1 MKFRSIRMKNF
12 MRYKG
17 ENHIAFSCDPKKN
30 VTVVLG
36 DNTVGKTTIAQ
47 AFRFGLY
54 GAIQADRRR
63 RGEDYVLLNNDV
75 LALMDA
81 DGRAEVAVEILAEDA
96 DREYRIY
103 RSVGY
108 TRAYPKMI
116 AQEYRKT
123 FSLHIAEKGHADAE
137 VEIKEEKAE
146 EVIGELFPR
155 DLSHYFLFDGER
167 WNDVSVGG
175 VRENIKDS
183 VHILTGLSAY
193 QRALWHLKDMG
204 SASVIRKYKSRIT
217 GSGALYEN
225 LEKERRRM
233 ERDIEE
239 CERQAGIIEIN
250 LRNYEGKIRDVER
263 ELEENKNTE
272 LLQAKRKTLQV
283 LGKSQAERCIAD
295 YKLLVTEYSD
305 KAYMLFAR
313 PMVKAALAM
322 VKAVAGE
329 RRDIPHM
336 RQASIDYIL
345 RTGVCICGTPI
356 REGSGELECLL
367 EQRSYLPPAD
377 IGSLLGEFE
386 RTARRWKSRSAD
398 TGTELVQAAKRVDA
412 AVREYEETGSELA
425 ALEGKLEEEID
436 FAAIKGRLRD
446 YRAEMQKLSNQKGVL
461 QGRAENGRRRIER
474 IESEMKSL
482 EAQSAENQKWRERVA
497 VAETV
502 YARMSKDFADKE
514 KKTFLELNERIG
526 QNFSR
531 MFHAQDKKI
540 LLDSQYNIRMEYRTE
555 LGYRE
560 EKNLSEGEKIARNF
574 AFIVTIMEY
583 SRKKKQQKEG
593 RDAAL
598 GDTLPIVLDGPFS
611 KLGDENIR
619 LIAKVLPEVSE
630 QVIIF
635 MLEKDWKYTGLDAYV
650 GARYSIEM
658 EADKAYASVRRTD
671 GIPECA
677 AAKPRQ

>member
-17 ENHIAFSCDPKKN
+17 ENSIVFSCDRKKN

-47 AFRFGLY
+47 AFRFCLY
-54 GAIQADRRR
+54 GAIQTERRKS
-63 RGEDYVLLNNDV
+63 GEDYVLLNNDV

-81 DGRAEVAVEILAEDA
+81 NSRAELSVEILAEDA
-96 DREYRIY
+96 ERQYRIC
-103 RSVGY
+103 RSIGY
-108 TRAYPKMI
+108 TRAYPKMV
-116 AQEYRKT
+116 AQEYQKKL
-123 FSLHIAEKGHADAE
+123 SLHIAERGSGDAE
-137 VEIKEEKAE
+137 VEVKEEKAE
-146 EVIGELFPR
+146 EVINELFPR

-167 WNDVSVGG
+167 WNDVTVGG
-175 VRENIKDS
+175 VRENIRDS
-183 VHILTGLSAY
+183 VHILTGLSSY

-204 SASVIRKYKSRIT
+204 SASVIRKYKSRIA
-217 GSGALYEN
+217 GSGAIYEN

-233 ERDIEE
+233 ERETEE
-239 CERQAGIIEIN
+239 CVRQIEVIDIN
-250 LRNYEGKIRDVER
+250 IQNCEGKIGDLER
-263 ELEENKNTE
+263 ELEENRNTE
-272 LLQAKRKTLQV
+272 LLYAKRKTLRV
-283 LGKSQAERCIAD
+283 VENSQAQRCTAN
-295 YKLLVTEYSD
+295 YKVLVNEYSER
-305 KAYMLFAR
+305 AYMLFAR
-313 PMVKAALAM
+313 PMTEAALRL
-322 VKAVAGE
+322 VKSVAGE

-345 RTGVCICGTPI
+345 RAGVCICGTPI
-356 REGSGELECLL
+356 REGSKELECLL
-367 EQRSYLPPAD
+367 EQRNYLPPAD

-386 RTARRWKSRSAD
+386 RTAKRWERRSAD
-398 TGTELVQAAKRVDA
+398 TGAELAQAAKNVDA
-412 AVREYEETGSELA
+412 AVREYEETCSELA
-425 ALEGKLEEEID
+425 ALEKQMEKEID
-436 FAAIKGRLRD
+436 FAAIKGRLRNQ
-446 YRAEMQKLSNQKGVL
+446 REELQRFLNQKGML
-461 QGRAENGRRRIER
+461 QGKAEQCRRQISR

-482 EAQSAENQKWRERVA
+482 EAQSAENQKWRERIGI
-497 VAETV
+497 AETI
-502 YARMSKDFADKE
+502 YERMSKDFADKE
-514 KKTFLELNERIG
+514 KKTFLELNDRIG
-526 QNFSR
+526 QNFTR

-540 LLDSQYNIRMEYRTE
+540 VLDEQYRIRMEYRTE

-583 SRKKKQQKEG
+583 GRKKKQEREG

-635 MLEKDWKYTGLDAYV
+635 MLEKDWKYTGLDEFV
-650 GARYSIEM
+650 GAAYRIEM
-658 EADKAYASVRRTD
+658 EEGCAYASVRRTD
-671 GIPECA
+671 VM
-677 AAKPRQ
+677 

>member
-17 ENHIAFSCDPKKN
+17 ENTIVFSCDPKKN

-47 AFRFGLY
+47 AFRFCLY
-54 GAIQADRRR
+54 GAIQTERRKN
-63 RGEDYVLLNNDV
+63 GEDYVLLNNDV
-75 LALMDA
+75 LTIMDA
-81 DGRAEVAVEILAEDA
+81 NSRAEVFVEIFAEDA
-96 DREYRIY
+96 ERQYRIA
-103 RSVGY
+103 RSIGY
-108 TRAYPKMI
+108 TRAYPKMV
-116 AQEYRKT
+116 AQEYRKKL
-123 FSLHIAEKGHADAE
+123 SLCIAEKESENAWIE
-137 VEIKEEKAE
+137 VKEEKAD
-146 EVIGELFPR
+146 EVINELFPK

-167 WNDVSVGG
+167 WNDVTVGG
-175 VRENIKDS
+175 VRENIRDS
-183 VHILTGLSAY
+183 VHILTGLSSY
-193 QRALWHLKDMG
+193 RQALWHLKEMG

-217 GSGALYEN
+217 GSGSMYEN

-233 ERDIEE
+233 EREAEE
-239 CERQAGIIEIN
+239 CERQSGIIDIN
-250 LRNYEGKIRDVER
+250 IQNYEEKIRDTQR
-263 ELEENKNTE
+263 ELEENRNAE
-272 LLQAKRKTLQV
+272 LSGVKRKALRIA
-283 LGKSQAERCIAD
+283 GNSQAERCTAN
-295 YKLLVTEYSD
+295 YKLLVNEYSD

-313 PMVKAALAM
+313 PMTEAALRL
-322 VKAVAGE
+322 VKSVAGE

-345 RTGVCICGTPI
+345 QTGVCICGTPI
-356 REGSGELECLL
+356 REGSRELEYLL

-386 RTARRWKSRSAD
+386 RTAKRWESRSAD
-398 TGTELVQAAKRVDA
+398 TGAELVQMAEKVDMA
-412 AVREYEETGSELA
+412 LREYEDTCSELA
-425 ALEGKLEEEID
+425 ALERQMEKEID
-436 FAAIKGRLRD
+436 FSAIKSRLQH
-446 YRAEMQKLSNQKGVL
+446 YRTELQSFLNQKGIL
-461 QGRAENGRRRIER
+461 QGKAENYRKQIHR

-482 EAQSAENQKWRERVA
+482 EAQSAENQKWRERVEI
-497 VAETV
+497 AESI
-502 YARMSKDFADKE
+502 YERMSRDFSRKE
-514 KKTFLELNERIG
+514 KQTFSELNERIG
-526 QNFSR
+526 QNFAR

-540 LLDSQYNIRMEYRTE
+540 LLDEQYNIRMEYRTE
-555 LGYRE
+555 FGYRE

-583 SRKKKQQKEG
+583 SRKKKQQREG

-635 MLEKDWKYTGLDAYV
+635 MLEKDWKYTGLDEFV
-650 GARYSIEM
+650 GAGYRIEM
-658 EADKAYASVRRTD
+658 EDGRAYASVRRT
-671 GIPECA
+671 EFV
-677 AAKPRQ
+677 